1 MEIVNKIK
9 SNHWFLL
16 IFLVIILIVITYS
29 KIQMQLIIGPY
40 YDTYDFL
47 ANAAEFAGINIGYSD
62 IRPPFISFL
71 TSIVFRFDGLS
82 EAPIFI
88 IDGILY
94 ILGAI
99 GLFLLLKLR
108 FNSLYSF
115 LGSLLYAT
123 FPILLTYVAVGFP
136 ELSSVSISI
145 WALYFTVLAVKR
157 DSKFF
162 FISFPLTMLAFLT
175 KFNQALIV
183 FPLFLY
189 ILINWQNIKNR
200 RNIALGIAVSSLVI
214 IPVFVYYFLKYGNPV
229 FPFLDFYGTS
239 SSFISEHFDYNPDPF
254 FYVRLLPLVIGNG
267 ALLVILT
274 ISGGLLLNYIKLLL
288 RKISIPEFKI
298 NFTENLLIKLS
309 VIILFVVFLVSW
321 GSVSYLL
328 SEVLFFFVL
337 LGLFKLLRYDNK
349 FDFDFLFLSWFA
361 SFLIF
366 ISAYSL
372 KDIRYFLM
380 ILPSF
385 AYFLIRGLQI
395 VENQVGLIKQ
405 RELTFYLAPILILVI
420 ILSTAFYIPTIT
432 VANKYS
438 ETININFKEASYWLI
453 NYDSDYKSKIVFS
466 DLWPYSGWFL
476 QINVGKMPEFK
487 NNEKYY
493 QNIKDYKPTKE
504 DSDAANNFLVEN
516 NAYYYFSIR
525 DWVNLDDYHPIN
537 EFGYVKIYKRNN

>member
-9 SNHWFLL
+9 SNRWFLL
-16 IFLVIILIVITYS
+16 IFLVIILIIITYS
-29 KIQMQLIIGPY
+29 KIKIQLIIGPT
-40 YDTYDFL
+40 YDAYDFL
-47 ANAAEFAGINIGYSD
+47 ANAAEFAGKSIGYSD
-62 IRPPFISFL
+62 LRPPFISFL
-71 TSIVFRFDGLS
+71 ISIVFRFDGLS

-88 IDGILY
+88 IDGIFY
-94 ILGAI
+94 ILGTI

-136 ELSSVSISI
+136 ELSSISISI
-145 WALYFTVLAVKR
+145 WALYFTVLAVKK

-162 FISFPLTMLAFLT
+162 FISFPLAMLAFLT
-175 KFNQALIV
+175 KFNQALII

-189 ILINWQNIKNR
+189 ILIDWKNIKNQ
-200 RNIALGIAVSSLVI
+200 RNIAFGIAVSSLII
-214 IPVFVYYFLKYGNPV
+214 IPVLIYYSFKYGNPI

-239 SSFISEHFDYNPDPF
+239 SGLISEHFDYNPDPF
-254 FYVRLLPLVIGNG
+254 FYIKLLPLVIGNG

-274 ISGGLLLNYIKLLL
+274 IMGGLLLSYIKLWLG
-288 RKISIPEFKI
+288 KSSIPEFKI
-298 NFTENLLIKLS
+298 NFRENLLIKLS
-309 VIILFVVFLVSW
+309 VVILFVVFLISW

-328 SEVLFFFVL
+328 SEILFFFIF
-337 LGLFKLLRYDNK
+337 LGLFKLLKHDNK
-349 FDFDFLFLSWFA
+349 YDLDFLFLSWFA

-385 AYFLIRGLQI
+385 AYFLIRGLKI

-405 RELTFYLAPILILVI
+405 RKLTSYLAPIFILVI
-420 ILSTAFYIPTIT
+420 ILSTALYISTIPDANNTLKT
-432 VANKYS
+432 V
-438 ETININFKEASYWLI
+438 NINMGEASHWLA
-453 NYDSDYKSKIVFS
+453 NYDPDYKSKIVFS
-466 DLWPYSGWFL
+466 DLWPNTAWFL
-476 QINVGKMPEFK
+476 QMNVQKMPEFK
-487 NNEKYY
+487 NNQKYY
-493 QNIKDYKPTKE
+493 LNLKDYSPTKE

-516 NAYYYFSIR
+516 NADYYFSIR
-525 DWVNLDDYHPIN
+525 DWVNLNNYDPIN
-537 EFGYVKIYKRNN
+537 KFGYLTIYKKKS